1 MKNKEDPVSDIAL
14 GIISTMP
21 KSKKL
26 KMKIANGILTL
37 VRRRR
42 K

>member
-1 MKNKEDPVSDIAL
+1 MKKEDPVNDIAL
-14 GIISTMP
+14 GMIYTMP

-37 VRRRR
+37 VRKRR